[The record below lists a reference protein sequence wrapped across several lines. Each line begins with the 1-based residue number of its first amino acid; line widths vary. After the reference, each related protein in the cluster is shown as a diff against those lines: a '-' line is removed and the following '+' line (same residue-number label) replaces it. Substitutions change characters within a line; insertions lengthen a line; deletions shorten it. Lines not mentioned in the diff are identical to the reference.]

1 LYAQQEEDMV
11 MEAVLEYQKSELID
25 GLVYDMSPANTKHIN
40 IQNNL
45 ITIIRQYLKGK
56 RCRAFT
62 EIGVYLD
69 KDNYFIPDL
78 VVVCDRNK
86 ITDRGIEG
94 VPDFVVEVLS
104 LSTRKK
110 DITVKKNTYERFGVK
125 EYWII
130 SPKDEAIEVYLLKD
144 GKYELDN
151 VYHNA
156 SEAEMEYMT
165 EEEKKE
171 IHLSLKI
178 SLYDDLEIQT
188 KDIFE
193 E

>member
-1 LYAQQEEDMV
+1 
-11 MEAVLEYQKSELID
+11 MEALADYKKSELI
-25 GLVYDMSPANTKHIN
+25 GGVVYDMSPANTKHIN

-45 ITIIRQYLKGK
+45 IAIIRQYLKGK

-110 DITVKKNTYERFGVK
+110 DITVKKDTYERFGVK

-130 SPKDEAIEVYLLKD
+130 SPKDEAIEVYLLQD

-156 SEAEMEYMT
+156 SEYDMEFMN
-165 EEEKKE
+165 EEEKSE

>member
-1 LYAQQEEDMV
+1 MAMK
-11 MEAVLEYQKSELID
+11 AVLEYQKSELID
-25 GLVYDMSPANTKHIN
+25 GVVYDMSPANTKHIN

-130 SPKDEAIEVYLLKD
+130 SPKD
-144 GKYELDN
+144 
-151 VYHNA
+151 
-156 SEAEMEYMT
+156 
-165 EEEKKE
+165 
-171 IHLSLKI
+171 LKI

>member
-1 LYAQQEEDMV
+1 MDALADYK
-11 MEAVLEYQKSELID
+11 KSELID
-25 GLVYDMSPANTKHIN
+25 GVVYAMSPANTKHII
-40 IQNNL
+40 IQGNL
-45 ITIIRQYLKGK
+45 NRIIGNFLRGK
-56 RCRAFT
+56 RCKVFS

-110 DITVKKNTYERFGVK
+110 DITVKKDTYERFGVK

-156 SEAEMEYMT
+156 SEYDMEFMN
-165 EEEKKE
+165 EEEKSE